1 MAEGKRLKYSIF
13 FGTGHTMGS
22 DKMKEAIWKAD
33 PSGDYRFRGGH
44 REQMSLLEPDYGPLR
59 NALRDRFRDAGWVSI
74 EEVEE
79 FVRSDATI
87 YYAGQVRSGALKPME
102 REGRIQVN
110 QESRRNRFT
119 YPQGCRINFRPQE
132 LRLW

>member
-1 MAEGKRLKYSIF
+1 MAAPKATVWTREPHTEGKHLVFEHY
-13 FGTGHTMGS
+13 
-22 DKMKEAIWKAD
+22 
-33 PSGDYRFRGGH
+33 
-44 REQMSLLEPDYGPLR
+44 LNL
-59 NALRDRFRDAGWVSI
+59 
-74 EEVEE
+74 
-79 FVRSDATI
+79 RSDATI